1 MNEEINWENANDVR
15 EFGLGQCQKMGNDY
29 SYSDVRIAINILRRF
44 PKRDKFTFDD
54 ICTHFESVPDITKER
69 LSFILASIAD
79 QITVVTEPMEN
90 PYFKLHDIYI
100 DPAYINS

>member
-1 MNEEINWENANDVR
+1 MNTEIDWGNANKVR
-15 EFGLGQCQKMGNDY
+15 EFGIAQCQKIGNDY
-29 SYSDVRIAINILRRF
+29 TYSDIRIAINILRRF

-54 ICTHFESVPDITKER
+54 IFTHFESVPNITKER

-79 QITVVTEPMEN
+79 QITVVTEPMEK
-90 PYFKLHDIYI
+90 PFFKLHDIYI